1 MRSRVLFEMLIV
13 YQLVKNCLTFY
24 GEGSLPWS
32 QQTAIL
38 PYHGPDNQFHAEK
51 SKYIVMSCQQN
62 AEQNHNTKIDK
73 ASFKS
78 VDQFRYLGT
87 TLTNRNL
94 IHEETK
100 SRLKSGNACYHSVQI
115 LLSTSFLSKSIT
127 IKICRTIIFT
137 HGLYR
142 CETLVTDIE
151 GGTKAES
158 VEENIW
164 A

>member
-13 YQLVKNCLTFY
+13 SQLVKNCLAFY

-38 PYHGPDNQFHAEK
+38 PYPGPDNQFHAEK
-51 SKYIVMSCQQN
+51 SKYIVMSRQQN
-62 AEQNHNTKIDK
+62 AEQNHSTKIHK
-73 ASFKS
+73 ASFKC

-87 TLTNRNL
+87 TLTNR
-94 IHEETK
+94 
-100 SRLKSGNACYHSVQI
+100 SRLKSGNACYHLVQI
-115 LLSTSFLSKSIT
+115 LLSTSLLSKSIT
-127 IKICRTIIFT
+127 IEICRTIIFT

-151 GGTKAES
+151 GGTKAEI